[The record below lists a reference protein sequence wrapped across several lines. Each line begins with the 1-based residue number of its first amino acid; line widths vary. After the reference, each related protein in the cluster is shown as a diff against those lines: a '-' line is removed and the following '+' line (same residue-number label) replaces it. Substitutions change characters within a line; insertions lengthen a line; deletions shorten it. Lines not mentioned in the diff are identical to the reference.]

1 MIWQGLVA
9 SLVFIV
15 LNFILIYSSQEVFY
29 ACLNVMTH
37 TKTREGYRLLHMI
50 RSYLDLESLFDLDLH
65 TETMLDMFSQEL
77 VIWSAKLE
85 VSNQKLQI
93 GGHLTLN
100 TRHILHV

>member
-1 MIWQGLVA
+1 
-9 SLVFIV
+9 
-15 LNFILIYSSQEVFY
+15 
-29 ACLNVMTH
+29 
-37 TKTREGYRLLHMI
+37 
-50 RSYLDLESLFDLDLH
+50 LESLFDLDLH